1 MNFMDLGAVIA
12 ANLKRIRASR
22 NLTLGQLSKISGISK
37 AMLSEIEKGGS
48 NPTVNTVLKIA
59 DGLNVPYT
67 SLMEQNDGAADLVTR
82 ADAVMQTGESEH
94 YRAYCYFP
102 VAANRNF
109 ELFYI
114 ELDAGT
120 SNMSI
125 GHPPRAQEYVYVMKG
140 RVTIKTP
147 SGIYEVNA
155 GDALMFESSAEHVYI
170 NNGGEKAECN
180 VINYYPEEN

>member
-1 MNFMDLGAVIA
+1 MTSREMRSRRESA
-12 ANLKRIRASR
+12 AC
-22 NLTLGQLSKISGISK
+22 
-37 AMLSEIEKGGS
+37 
-48 NPTVNTVLKIA
+48 
-59 DGLNVPYT
+59 
-67 SLMEQNDGAADLVTR
+67 AADLVTR

-125 GHPPRAQEYVYVMKG
+125 GHPPRAGVCLCDERARYDKNAVQDNFCVYPGERKFARRLYRRRCG
-140 RVTIKTP
+140 RVLNKKLKVQLRDNRAALFLYNVRLFIYP
-147 SGIYEVNA
+147 SSTGA
-155 GDALMFESSAEHVYI
+155 
-170 NNGGEKAECN
+170 
-180 VINYYPEEN
+180 

>member
-82 ADAVMQTGESEH
+82 ADAVMQIGESEH

-114 ELDAGT
+114 ELDAGA
-120 SNMSI
+120 SNVSI

-140 RVTIKTP
+140 CVRIKTP
-147 SGIYEVNA
+147 SGTYEVGA
-155 GDALMFESSAEHVYI
+155 GDALMFESSAEHTYI
-170 NNGGEKAECN
+170 NDGSEKAEFN
-180 VINYYPEEN
+180 VINYYPE